1 MLKAIEEI
9 SKGAK
14 IRETCRK
21 YGIPHTT
28 IVNKMKMRYPVQR
41 KMGPPTILTP
51 QEELLLKSWV
61 KWRKKGFQS
70 TKKWLLKRLK
80 I

>member
-1 MLKAIEEI
+1 MPLNRIFFKYKEEDVLKAIEEI

-41 KMGPPTILTP
+41 KMGPPTILT
-51 QEELLLKSWV
+51 
-61 KWRKKGFQS
+61 KKNFC
-70 TKKWLLKRLK
+70 
-80 I
+80 